1 MSMIFSLKGPRNG
14 CKNMLCEYILV
25 QSQKLPVTF
34 FPDELKLYKKN
45 LPPN

>member
-1 MSMIFSLKGPRNG
+1 MKNKKNGSKMKELFSMDQI
-14 CKNMLCEYILV
+14 CV
-25 QSQKLPVTF
+25 QSQKLPITF

>member
-1 MSMIFSLKGPRNG
+1 MSMIFSLKGPTNG
-14 CKNMLCEYILV
+14 RKNILCEYILV

-45 LPPN
+45 LAPN